1 LIKKLSTPALFLTL
15 NPADIADPL
24 LGAMAGVFPDEWKS
38 WDGFKRRKFIAE
50 NPGPAAIFFDE
61 VIKAFIR
68 IILCYDPSAVSSESN
83 GLF

>member
-1 LIKKLSTPALFLTL
+1 ALIKKFSTPALFLTI

-24 LGAMAGVFPDEWKS
+24 LAAIAGVDPGKWRAMSSTDRQVFVAK
-38 WDGFKRRKFIAE
+38 
-50 NPGPAAIFFDE
+50 NPGAAAVFFDE

-68 IILCYDPSAVSSESN
+68 IILKGDTPKSN